1 MVDAAEAKPG
11 LGEWFTRGEALRRAR
26 AAGPSPELT
35 EALRVV
41 DGFLELVD
49 LGLEPPEAFRGG
61 DPNEALLCLL
71 AEALRV
77 AGAGSAGLSRD
88 APLGAVVEAVGAGPL
103 GAFVPDGESL
113 DAILGWLGAGR
124 LDAVVGLSVGEADHR
139 LAIARAFVRAFVSH
153 VDSGRRAIA
162 DLERQRRVRP
172 VAAALVVAALA
183 IAGVVGAKRVLTPPD
198 LAAGKSFTASSAFAG
213 FPQAGVVNVPVEYD
227 VFTHTR
233 EEDSPWIRVD
243 LGAVESARTIEIQN
257 RADCCRERALPLVVE
272 VSEDGETWREVGRRD
287 EDFRDWSIAMA
298 PTKLRYVRVT
308 VPRRTFLH
316 LARISVR
323 R

>member
-1 MVDAAEAKPG
+1 MVVAVEAKSG
-11 LGEWFTRGEALRRAR
+11 FGEWFTRRDALRRAR
-26 AAGPSPELT
+26 EAGPSPALT

-49 LGLEPPEAFRGG
+49 LGLEPPESFSSG

-77 AGAGSAGLSRD
+77 AGAAYAGLTRD
-88 APLGAVVEAVGAGPL
+88 APLGAVVEAIGLEPL
-103 GAFVPDGESL
+103 GAFVPEGESL
-113 DAILGWLGAGR
+113 EAILGWLGAGR
-124 LDAVVGLSVGEADHR
+124 LDAVAALSVGEADHR
-139 LAIARAFVRAFVSH
+139 LAVCRAFVRAFVARA
-153 VDSGRRAIA
+153 DAGRRAIA
-162 DLERQRRVRP
+162 ALERQRRTRP
-172 VAAALVVAALA
+172 IAAAVAVAALA
-183 IAGVVGAKRVLTPPD
+183 VAAVFGAKRVLTPPD

-213 FPQAGVVNVPVEYD
+213 FPQAGIVNVPVEYD

-243 LGAVESARTIEIQN
+243 LGAVESVRAIEIQN

-272 VSEDGETWREVGRRD
+272 VSEDGEGWREVGRRE
-287 EDFRDWSIAMA
+287 EDFREWTIAMA
-298 PTKLRYVRVT
+298 PTKVRYLRTT